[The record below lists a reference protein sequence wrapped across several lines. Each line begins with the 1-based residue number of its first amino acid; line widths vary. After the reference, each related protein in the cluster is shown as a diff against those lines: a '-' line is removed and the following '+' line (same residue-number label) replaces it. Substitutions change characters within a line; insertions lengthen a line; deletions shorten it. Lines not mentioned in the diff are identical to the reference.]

1 MGGAGLYGS
10 VAGAGQFGGADPL
23 GGGGF
28 SYGMAGSAGGI
39 GGGGIGG
46 GGIGGGGIGGGGIGG
61 FGSIGGPGT
70 FSSGAPG
77 NATFGSGGGSV
88 GFSLGGASQFGG
100 IGGGQATT
108 FGASA
113 APGGASGD
121 DPYANI
127 AIDLNKIKAAP
138 KPAKPFE
145 KKSEEEKNNDALE
158 RKNSN
163 IKSNLKTTTQ
173 DFEAAKKKEVSVS
186 FGKSTTYEVAVSDD
200 DDGSFTVANV

>member
-1 MGGAGLYGS
+1 MGG
-10 VAGAGQFGGADPL
+10 
-23 GGGGF
+23 
-28 SYGMAGSAGGI
+28 M
-39 GGGGIGG
+39 
-46 GGIGGGGIGGGGIGG
+46 GGGGIGG

-70 FSSGAPG
+70 FSSGAQPS

-100 IGGGQATT
+100 IGGGPTT
-108 FGASA
+108 FGAGA

-145 KKSEEEKNNDALE
+145 RKTEEEKNQDALE

-200 DDGSFTVANV
+200 DDGSFTTANVQGKGSPRPMKRIIEEKDISDGRTEEQKIKE